1 MRQPFDL
8 VLLDASCL
16 INLYATGRLRDIAL
30 AVPYRL
36 GVADYVLEREALY
49 VWRPGASVAEETR
62 VPVDLEHLV
71 EKGVIRVMRL
81 ESEEEERTFVDLAA
95 LMDDGEAVTGAIALH
110 RGYAVATD
118 DRKARRI
125 LAERPRSITLV
136 STLELL
142 KLWDEQTSVSGTEL
156 RGALV
161 AMKFG
166 ASYSPGERDPL
177 YGWWRSVMY
186 EDQTA

>member
-16 INLYATGRLRDIAL
+16 INLYATGRLRDVAL

-71 EKGVIRVMRL
+71 EEGLIRVMRL
-81 ESEEEERTFVDLAA
+81 ESEEEERTFVDFAG

-110 RGYAVATD
+110 RGYVVATD

-125 LAERPRSITLV
+125 LAERLRSITLV

-142 KLWDEQTSVSGTEL
+142 KLWDEAASVSGAEL
-156 RGALV
+156 REALA
-161 AMKFG
+161 AMESG
-166 ASYSPGERDPL
+166 ASYLPGERDPL
-177 YGWWRSVMY
+177 YGWWRSAMY
-186 EDQTA
+186 EDGTA

>member
-49 VWRPGASVAEETR
+49 VWRPGGSVAEETR

-71 EKGVIRVMRL
+71 EEGLIRVMRL

-125 LAERPRSITLV
+125 LAEHPRSITLV

-142 KLWDEQTSVSGTEL
+142 KLWDGEVSVSEAEL
-156 RGALV
+156 REALA
-161 AMKFG
+161 AMESS
-166 ASYSPGERDPL
+166 ASYLPGDRDPL
-177 YGWWRSVMY
+177 RGWWRSVMY
-186 EDQTA
+186 EDQTE

>member
-36 GVADYVLEREALY
+36 GVVDYVIEKEALY
-49 VWRPGASVAEETR
+49 VWRPGASVGEETR
-62 VPVDLEHLV
+62 VPVDFEHLV
-71 EKGVIRVMRL
+71 EEGLIRLMRL
-81 ESEEEERTFVDLAA
+81 ESEEEARTLVDLAA

-125 LAERPRSITLV
+125 LAELPQSITLV

-142 KLWDEQTSVSGTEL
+142 KLWDEEASVSEAEL
-156 RGALV
+156 REALA
-161 AMKFG
+161 AMESS
-166 ASYSPGERDPL
+166 ASYLPGERDPL
-177 YGWWRSVMY
+177 YGWWRSAMY
-186 EDQTA
+186 EDGTA